1 LLIIKLVWVSL
12 LLWDV
17 DDTSQLQ
24 ALITNLLLLY

>member
-1 LLIIKLVWVSL
+1 LIIKLVWVSL